1 MSHEI
6 KLCLIYQVLFFR
18 FEYKMTLRETWCCG
32 GGCHGGGGAVVRSKK
47 KAIICGTE
55 MESETVP
62 LKSTSAVFAT
72 HDFSPFSMFMA
83 ADFVVKAVIVL
94 LLLASLASWTIAFVK
109 IVEIALAKWR
119 VRHELRLVLN
129 AQTLT
134 RLAASLK
141 ESKGAGVFFLK
152 EVLKEVYLSAQQVNF
167 VGTETSG
174 DSGKRAD
181 TKSGVQ
187 TIADEDTLFYKE
199 MNRYGGIARDMN
211 EGVKERV
218 HSLLSRCLLAAMRR
232 VACGSAVLATIGAVA
247 PFVGLFATVWGIMN
261 SFIGI
266 AKSQTTQLDVVAPG
280 IAEALLATA
289 IGLFVAIPAVVMYN
303 SLMRALSS
311 YRNDLGDIAA
321 AIERLLS
328 RELDRQRQQKS
339 QKK

>member
-1 MSHEI
+1 
-6 KLCLIYQVLFFR
+6 
-18 FEYKMTLRETWCCG
+18 
-32 GGCHGGGGAVVRSKK
+32 
-47 KAIICGTE
+47 

-62 LKSTSAVFAT
+62 LESMSAVFAA

-109 IVEIALAKWR
+109 IVEITLAKR
-119 VRHELRLVLN
+119 RARYELQLTLR

-152 EVLKEVYLSAQQVNF
+152 ELLKEVYLSTQQVHF
-167 VGTETSG
+167 VGNEEIGGAAGERGNAKQEMQKGT
-174 DSGKRAD
+174 
-181 TKSGVQ
+181 Q
-187 TIADEDTLFYKE
+187 TIADEYPLFYE
-199 MNRYGGIARDMN
+199 EVDRYEEVTRDMN

-218 HSLLSRCLLAAMRR
+218 HSLLSRCLLAATRR

-266 AKSQTTQLDVVAPG
+266 AQSQTTRLDVVAPG

-321 AIERLLS
+321 ALERLLS
-328 RELDRQRQQKS
+328 RELDRHRKQKS
-339 QKK
+339 HKK

>member
-1 MSHEI
+1 
-6 KLCLIYQVLFFR
+6 
-18 FEYKMTLRETWCCG
+18 
-32 GGCHGGGGAVVRSKK
+32 
-47 KAIICGTE
+47 

-62 LKSTSAVFAT
+62 LESASAVLAT
-72 HDFSPFSMFMA
+72 YDLSPFAMFMA

-109 IVEIALAKWR
+109 IVEITVAKR
-119 VRHELRLVLN
+119 RARHELQLTLN

-141 ESKGAGVFFLK
+141 ESKGAGALFLK
-152 EVLKEVYLSAQQVNF
+152 EVLKEVYLSTQQIHF
-167 VGTETSG
+167 VGHEGTSG
-174 DSGKRAD
+174 GAHEKNTARQERHRGIQQEALAITGEHSLFYEELN
-181 TKSGVQ
+181 Q
-187 TIADEDTLFYKE
+187 YDEDVRD
-199 MNRYGGIARDMN
+199 MRDMN

-218 HSLLSRCLLAAMRR
+218 HSLLSRCLLTVVRR
-232 VACGSAVLATIGAVA
+232 VACGSAVLATIGAIA

-266 AKSQTTQLDVVAPG
+266 AQSQTTRLDVVAPG

-303 SLMRALSS
+303 SLMRALSG

-321 AIERLLS
+321 ALERLLS
-328 RELDRQRQQKS
+328 RELDRRRQQKS
-339 QKK
+339 HKK